1 MKKKLIF
8 VCSLAA
14 ILIIGIGGGCAAL
27 SIYKTDHFLPK
38 SFINGTDVSMMSYEE
53 AGKAVEE
60 KLKNEYSF
68 TVYGAGEPDKTAPAY
83 DTVLGSITGSDI
95 DLQIHVNIE
104 DAVQKNN
111 GTDVLSGLMSGNKEY
126 EAVLTAEY
134 NKEALQQTIGS
145 FPTFQ
150 ETNMVP
156 PTSAYIE
163 YNDSDKRYKIIPETL
178 GTQIIEEK
186 AEEAIA
192 AAINSLQTKV
202 ILTGNCYTT
211 PAVTAASE
219 EMVNLLST
227 LNTYAAASIT
237 YDLGALSETVDIS
250 VFKDWIDTGTGEINM
265 DMAEEWI
272 EGFADR
278 TDTAYTTRTF
288 KIGDR
293 DITVS
298 GPYGY
303 QIAVTKEAEQL
314 VANIKAGQPVV
325 REPAYNIK
333 AASREDELG
342 GTFVEV
348 DLTNQHVSLYVD
360 GTLAGESDCVTGNL
374 SKGYDTP
381 DGIYPLTY
389 KQKDAVLRG
398 PGYASPVDFWM
409 PFNRGIGLH
418 DASWR
423 SSFGGNI
430 YKTNGSHGCINLPY
444 SMAKQIY
451 DVAYAGMPVICHF

>member
-1 MKKKLIF
+1 
-8 VCSLAA
+8 
-14 ILIIGIGGGCAAL
+14 
-27 SIYKTDHFLPK
+27 
-38 SFINGTDVSMMSYEE
+38 
-53 AGKAVEE
+53 
-60 KLKNEYSF
+60 
-68 TVYGAGEPDKTAPAY
+68 
-83 DTVLGSITGSDI
+83 
-95 DLQIHVNIE
+95 
-104 DAVQKNN
+104 
-111 GTDVLSGLMSGNKEY
+111 
-126 EAVLTAEY
+126 
-134 NKEALQQTIGS
+134 
-145 FPTFQ
+145 
-150 ETNMVP
+150 
-156 PTSAYIE
+156 
-163 YNDSDKRYKIIPETL
+163 
-178 GTQIIEEK
+178 
-186 AEEAIA
+186 
-192 AAINSLQTKV
+192 
-202 ILTGNCYTT
+202 
-211 PAVTAASE
+211 
-219 EMVNLLST
+219 
-227 LNTYAAASIT
+227 
-237 YDLGALSETVDIS
+237 
-250 VFKDWIDTGTGEINM
+250 M
-265 DMAEEWI
+265 D
-272 EGFADR
+272 
-278 TDTAYTTRTF
+278 
-288 KIGDR
+288 
-293 DITVS
+293 
-298 GPYGY
+298 

-314 VANIKAGQPVV
+314 AANIKAGQPVV

-389 KQKDAVLRG
+389 KQRDAVLRG

>member
-1 MKKKLIF
+1 MKKLIF

-14 ILIIGIGGGCAAL
+14 ILLVGIGVGYTTL

-38 SFINGTDVSMMSYEE
+38 SFINGMDVSMMSYEE
-53 AGKAVEE
+53 AENAVEE

-68 TVYGAGEPDKTAPAY
+68 TIYGAGEPDKTAPVY
-83 DTVLGSITGSDI
+83 DTVLGKITGSDI
-95 DLQIHVNIE
+95 GLQIHVNIDDVIRE
-104 DAVQKNN
+104 NN
-111 GTDVLSGLMSGNKEY
+111 GTDIVSGFMSGNKEY

-134 NKEALQQTIGS
+134 NEEALRRAIGS
-145 FPTFQ
+145 FPAFQ

-156 PTSAYIE
+156 PTNAYIE
-163 YNDSDKRYKIIPETL
+163 YNESDKRYEIIPETL
-178 GTQIIEEK
+178 GTQIIKEK
-186 AEEAIA
+186 AEEAITT
-192 AAINSLQTKV
+192 AINSLQTEV

-219 EMVNLLST
+219 EMVSLLST
-227 LNTYAAASIT
+227 LNTYAAAGVT
-237 YDLGALSETVDIS
+237 YDLGTLSETVDIS
-250 VFKDWIDTGTGEINM
+250 IFKDWINTENGEINT
-265 DMAEEWI
+265 DMATEWVKSL
-272 EGFADR
+272 AKR

-288 KIGDR
+288 KVGGKNV
-293 DITVS
+293 TVS

-303 QIAVTKEAEQL
+303 QIAVAKEAEQL
-314 VANIKAGQPVV
+314 IADIKAGQSVL
-325 REPAYNIK
+325 REPLYNIK
-333 AASREDELG
+333 AASRENELG

-360 GTLAGESDCVTGNL
+360 GILAGESDCVTGNL

-430 YKTNGSHGCINLPY
+430 YKTNGSHGCVNLPY